1 MRDDKS
7 FQKILI
13 ANRGEIA
20 VRVIEACRDLGIAT
34 VALYTGADRTWLARE
49 LADEAVYIGAGPAAD
64 SYINFDKVI
73 DAAKRTGADAIHP
86 GYGFLAENAA
96 FARRCEEEGIVFIG
110 PSAEVIDLMGNK
122 AKAKALV
129 ESLDVPVIPGLDAA
143 DLSDDDLRS
152 AANDMGYPLMLKAVA
167 GGGGMGIRIVNS
179 VGEFADALASVRQ
192 EARSAFG
199 DDRLL
204 MEKYFPAVRHI
215 EVQVLADAFGKVVHC
230 YERECSVQRR
240 RQKVIEEAPSAFVSE
255 RLREQLCTA
264 SARIAEAVGYRGVGT
279 VEFVVVDNESVDD
292 PKDKNAADQF
302 YFLEMNTRLQV
313 EHGVTEAVTG
323 LDLVRLQI
331 AAAEGRPLP
340 LQQTDIP
347 LSGHAIECRLCA
359 ESPSKG
365 FQPQTGTVQDWSV
378 PHGDNLRV
386 DTGIRAGT
394 NVSVFYD
401 SLLAKLI
408 ATGDTREQALR
419 AMADCL
425 PRTRILGL
433 DTNQHFLSRIL
444 ADAVFIEGR
453 ANTTYIQNNE
463 QSLLAPLDSTALT
476 EIAIVGALAA
486 ALEDTRH
493 LGPGQGGAFTRN
505 YDLVLGDLVLE
516 ETDLVVTLAYG
527 GANDYQATLG
537 ERDYQVQLDVSDS
550 GLRIAIDG
558 IEKCYQ
564 TYVEGNHLYLHLP
577 GRGSFTLT
585 RASALPEES
594 LDDHHHGY
602 TATMAGQVVAVLT
615 EPGAEI
621 NAGDKLLVI
630 ESMKME
636 HSVIAQSAG
645 AVDAVHVKAGDTVQA
660 GTLLLSLV

>member
-20 VRVIEACRDLGIAT
+20 VRVIQACRDLGIAT
-34 VALYTGADRTWLARE
+34 VALYTDADRTWLARE

-129 ESLDVPVIPGLDAA
+129 AGLDVPVIPGLDAA
-143 DLSDDDLRS
+143 DLTDEELRS

-167 GGGGMGIRIVNS
+167 GGGGMGIRIVNR

-215 EVQVLADAFGKVVHC
+215 EVQVLADALGNVVHC

-240 RQKVIEEAPSAFVSE
+240 RQKVIEEAPSSFVSE
-255 RLREQLCTA
+255 SLRVRLCAA
-264 SARIAEAVGYRGVGT
+264 SVRIAEAVGYRGVGT
-279 VEFVVVDNESVDD
+279 VEFVVVDDE
-292 PKDKNAADQF
+292 AADQF

-331 AAAEGRPLP
+331 AVAEGRPLP
-340 LQQTDIP
+340 LAQAGIP

-359 ESPSKG
+359 ESPARG
-365 FQPQTGTVQDWSV
+365 FQPVTGTVQDWSA
-378 PHGDNLRV
+378 PEGDNLRV
-386 DTGIRAGT
+386 DTGIRAET

-425 PRTRILGL
+425 HRTRILGL

-444 ADAVFIEGR
+444 ADAAFIEGR
-453 ANTTYIQNNE
+453 ANTTYIQSNE
-463 QSLLAPLDSTALT
+463 QPLLAPLDSAALT

-493 LGPGQGGAFTRN
+493 LGLGQGGAFTRT
-505 YDLVLGDLVLE
+505 YDLVLDGFVSE
-516 ETDLVVTLAYG
+516 GTDLVVALVYG
-527 GANDYQATLG
+527 GANDYQATIG
-537 ERDYQVQLDVSDS
+537 DKRYQVGLDETAS

-564 TYVEGNHLYLHLP
+564 STVDGNHLYLHLP

-645 AVDAVHVKAGDTVQA
+645 TVGAVHVKAGATVQA
-660 GTLLLSLV
+660 GTVLLTLA